1 MVKSNTHTRVGY
13 ITRMGALLAII
24 IILTAFNIGY
34 THPIGPVVATIYQ
47 VPVIVGA
54 VILGRA
60 RDLS

>member
-34 THPIGPVVATIYQ
+34 IPVGPIVATIYQ

-54 VILGRA
+54 VILGPSA
-60 RDLS
+60 DLS